1 MVIILISLTLS
12 AIANILLLIYFF
24 SNSSSNSNKEPKVV
38 VKDCPQ
44 IEVKDIIGDA
54 TDWVISGYYTPN
66 IFDWVTNKQVLSYA
80 DKLSCAELKLRLQT
94 SCEWLSKDGKM
105 YTGMPTSDYDG
116 IRIMNKHTDEALV
129 ISWSND
135 DVIVGTWIDKESD
148 VKCIQIIDN

>member
-1 MVIILISLTLS
+1 MNIILISLTLS

-116 IRIMNKHTDEALV
+116 IRIMNKHNNDAYI
-129 ISWSND
+129 ISWSDN
-135 DVIVGTWIDKESD
+135 DVIVGTRIEKGSNYKFIWIFKD
-148 VKCIQIIDN
+148 